1 MLRPGIRRT
10 AKMLDPGAYPP
21 RQKWVRDVT
30 AYEARPKML
39 DPGAYPP
46 RQRWVRDVTAYRDT
60 KHDRRC
66 SIPVHT
72 HLVRGGSVMLQPTGI
87 RSTTE
92 DARSRRIPTS
102 SEVGP

>member
-46 RQRWVRDVTAYRDT
+46 RQRWVRDVTAYSRAN
-60 KHDRRC
+60 C
-66 SIPVHT
+66 
-72 HLVRGGSVMLQPTGI
+72 GSVGLLLGALVQAPASATHF
-87 RSTTE
+87 
-92 DARSRRIPTS
+92 D
-102 SEVGP
+102 EVGMRENLMRTCSVHRS